1 MLRASDDEFD
11 AMVERAIEDLPD
23 EFAAFLERVPVI
35 VDQRP
40 GLELRDL
47 VDGPVELGDGCFGL
61 FVGPPLAEWD
71 TPDAPPE
78 TACIYL
84 YRRPLLEHCLTLDE
98 LERQVRTTLYHELAH
113 ALGFEEGDMQRLG
126 LE

>member
-1 MLRASDDEFD
+1 MLRATDDEFD
-11 AMVERAIEDLPD
+11 AMVTRAIEDLPAD
-23 EFAAFLERVPVI
+23 LAVFLERVPVI
-35 VDQRP
+35 VDQLP
-40 GLELRDL
+40 GPELRDL
-47 VDGPVELGDGCFGL
+47 EDGPPQPGDSFFGL

-78 TACIYL
+78 TACIFL

-98 LERQVRTTLYHELAH
+98 LEREVRTTLYHELGH
-113 ALGFEEGDMQRLG
+113 ALGFGEEDMERLG